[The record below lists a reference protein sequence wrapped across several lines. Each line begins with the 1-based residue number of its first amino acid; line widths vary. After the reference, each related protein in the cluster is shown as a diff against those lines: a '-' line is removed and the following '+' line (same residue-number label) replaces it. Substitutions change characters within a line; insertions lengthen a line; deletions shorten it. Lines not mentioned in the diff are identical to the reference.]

1 MVCGEVLCLGKAK
14 TKLRYRF
21 NNSIDERKAKHGA
34 FRKKNRKILHKLFL
48 NHYSLDGH
56 IVTDDWDFIF
66 FSSNM
71 RQISNGKREKP
82 FGNTY
87 LKAFCLRL
95 SCSLGLH
102 EKGEC

>member
-1 MVCGEVLCLGKAK
+1 MVCGEVLCVGKAK

-48 NHYSLDGH
+48 NHYSLDGN
-56 IVTDDWDFIF
+56 IVVDDWDFIF
-66 FSSNM
+66 FKQYETNK
-71 RQISNGKREKP
+71 QWKKRKP
-82 FGNTY
+82 FGNTD
-87 LKAFCLRL
+87 LKTFCLRL

>member
-1 MVCGEVLCLGKAK
+1 MVCGEVLCVGKAK

-56 IVTDDWDFIF
+56 IVVDDWDFIF
-66 FSSNM
+66 FKQYETNK
-71 RQISNGKREKP
+71 QWKKRK
-82 FGNTY
+82 TIWQY
-87 LKAFCLRL
+87 
-95 SCSLGLH
+95 
-102 EKGEC
+102 